1 MSLFKLEESHPLE
14 KLALARS
21 VMSAVDM
28 GWDVCPTISADFYF
42 LLVGRIYNAV
52 SKFFIKKKILL
63 IHFFCKEEVSV
74 KSNS

>member
-21 VMSAVDM
+21 VMSVVDR

-52 SKFFIKKKILL
+52 
-63 IHFFCKEEVSV
+63 
-74 KSNS
+74 